1 MLQKAVVKTVNE
13 ISFRQDIW
21 CKVLFKE
28 NVKLETITDS
38 FKLPNKLIHVFIIK
52 KGNVKVLIFCED
64 SENLWC
70 HILQSIWQII
80 LKVLRKNCFNGNWRC
95 YHIIKL
101 IPQYVFGRNIFL
113 ILLQEKHVFGKCLVN
128 FIMNKNHLI
137 WPIITA
143 QKFCKQATIH
153 VYRQIQLT
161 IAKYR
166 KISMSWNLILTS
178 SIGRYLNIQIFGI
191 WYCLFKL
198 SCINSPLVQTK
209 NNGWSQSVSHIID
222 GEWVCCFTLSLS

>member
-21 CKVLFKE
+21 CKVLFKTFKLNILLFLSLNFVFAVKIHFIKE

-113 ILLQEKHVFGKCLVN
+113 IVLQEKHVFGKCLVN

-153 VYRQIQLT
+153 VYRQI
-161 IAKYR
+161 
-166 KISMSWNLILTS
+166 
-178 SIGRYLNIQIFGI
+178 
-191 WYCLFKL
+191 
-198 SCINSPLVQTK
+198 
-209 NNGWSQSVSHIID
+209 
-222 GEWVCCFTLSLS
+222 